1 MAELL
6 PIGKIGKVFGAKGE
20 LTVVL
25 YDTFPESVNFEEPV
39 YVDVD
44 SLTVPLFFD
53 KFEPRGRAG
62 ATVMFADIDTERR
75 ASELVGKEFS
85 MAVECSEDDDELYM
99 EDLVGFVAEV
109 GNGVEGVV
117 TDYIDSEMNPLF
129 EIEIEGREVLIP
141 AVDDFVE
148 EIDVE
153 QQRVIF
159 SLPEGML
166 SLND

>member
-25 YDTFPESVNFEEPV
+25 YDTFPESVSFEEPV

-85 MAVECSEDDDELYM
+85 MAVERSEDDDELYM

-159 SLPEGML
+159 CLPEGML